1 MKGGDQMGETN
12 ISEAG
17 METNA
22 RVKQVRETLG
32 LSQAKFAEKVK
43 LGIGT
48 IKNIEYSLT
57 EPNPRYIEQIAE
69 ICGVSIVWLE
79 TGDGEMFRKMTRR
92 EKIAAFVSEALA
104 DESDSFKSDLI
115 LTLSALSDDG
125 WRKLREVIRDFKKAE
140 EKIRQ
145 DSE

>member
-1 MKGGDQMGETN
+1 MM
-12 ISEAG
+12 SEFKDR
-17 METNA
+17 M
-22 RVKQVRETLG
+22 RELRKALK
-32 LSQAKFAEKVK
+32 LSQTKFGEGVGVGLGVIRNLEDGITAPSTALVDLISKVY
-43 LGIGT
+43 
-48 IKNIEYSLT
+48 N
-57 EPNPRYIEQIAE
+57 AD
-69 ICGVSIVWLE
+69 VVWLE

-104 DESDSFKSDLI
+104 DESDSFRSEFI

-125 WRKLREVIRDFKKAE
+125 WRKLREVIREFKKAE

>member
-1 MKGGDQMGETN
+1 MHERIKEL
-12 ISEAG
+12 
-17 METNA
+17 
-22 RVKQVRETLG
+22 RKYLG
-32 LSQAKFAEKVK
+32 LTQAEFGEK
-43 LGIGT
+43 
-48 IKNIEYSLT
+48 
-57 EPNPRYIEQIAE
+57 IAMRQT
-69 ICGVSIVWLE
+69 GVAWLE
-79 TGDGEMFRKMTRR
+79 SGDRKITDRVITTICAVFGADEIWLRTGDGEMFRKMTRR

>member
-1 MKGGDQMGETN
+1 MGETN

-17 METNA
+17 RETNA

>member
-1 MKGGDQMGETN
+1 MGEFKDRLK
-12 ISEAG
+12 EL
-17 METNA
+17 
-22 RVKQVRETLG
+22 RKTLK
-32 LSQAKFAEKVK
+32 LSQTKFGE
-43 LGIGT
+43 GIGVGLGV
-48 IKNIEYSLT
+48 IRNLEDGIT
-57 EPNPRYIEQIAE
+57 EPSTALMDLMSKIYN
-69 ICGVSIVWLE
+69 VDVVWLE

-125 WRKLREVIRDFKKAE
+125 WKKLREVIREFKKAE

>member
-1 MKGGDQMGETN
+1 MGETN

-125 WRKLREVIRDFKKAE
+125 WKKLRDVIREFKKAE
-140 EKIRQ
+140 DKIRW

>member
-1 MKGGDQMGETN
+1 MGEFKDRLK
-12 ISEAG
+12 EL
-17 METNA
+17 
-22 RVKQVRETLG
+22 RKTLK
-32 LSQAKFAEKVK
+32 LSQTKFGE
-43 LGIGT
+43 GIGVGLGV
-48 IKNIEYSLT
+48 IRNLEDGIT
-57 EPNPRYIEQIAE
+57 EPSTALVDLMSKVYN
-69 ICGVSIVWLE
+69 VDVVWLE

-125 WRKLREVIRDFKKAE
+125 WRKLREVIREFKKAE

>member
-1 MKGGDQMGETN
+1 MGEFKDRLK
-12 ISEAG
+12 EL
-17 METNA
+17 
-22 RVKQVRETLG
+22 RKTLK
-32 LSQAKFAEKVK
+32 LSQTKFGE
-43 LGIGT
+43 GIGVGLGV
-48 IKNIEYSLT
+48 IRNLEDGIT
-57 EPNPRYIEQIAE
+57 EPSTALVDLMSKVYN
-69 ICGVSIVWLE
+69 VDVVWLE

-104 DESDSFKSDLI
+104 DESDSFRSDLI

>member
-1 MKGGDQMGETN
+1 M
-12 ISEAG
+12 SEFKDR
-17 METNA
+17 M
-22 RVKQVRETLG
+22 RELRKALK
-32 LSQAKFAEKVK
+32 LSQTKFGEGVGVGLGVIRNLEDGITAPSTALVDLISKVY
-43 LGIGT
+43 
-48 IKNIEYSLT
+48 N
-57 EPNPRYIEQIAE
+57 AD
-69 ICGVSIVWLE
+69 VVWLE

-125 WRKLREVIRDFKKAE
+125 WRKLREVIREFKKAE

>member
-1 MKGGDQMGETN
+1 MGETN

>member
-1 MKGGDQMGETN
+1 MGEFKDRLK
-12 ISEAG
+12 EL
-17 METNA
+17 
-22 RVKQVRETLG
+22 RKTLK
-32 LSQAKFAEKVK
+32 LSQTKFGE
-43 LGIGT
+43 GIGVGLGV
-48 IKNIEYSLT
+48 IRNLEDGIT
-57 EPNPRYIEQIAE
+57 EPSTALVDLMSKVYN
-69 ICGVSIVWLE
+69 VDVVWLE

-125 WRKLREVIRDFKKAE
+125 WKKLREVIREFKKAE

>member
-1 MKGGDQMGETN
+1 MGETN

-104 DESDSFKSDLI
+104 DESDSFRSEFI

>member
-1 MKGGDQMGETN
+1 MHERIKELRK
-12 ISEAG
+12 S
-17 METNA
+17 
-22 RVKQVRETLG
+22 LG
-32 LSQAKFAEKVK
+32 LTQAEFGEK
-43 LGIGT
+43 
-48 IKNIEYSLT
+48 
-57 EPNPRYIEQIAE
+57 IAMRQT
-69 ICGVSIVWLE
+69 GVAWLE
-79 TGDGEMFRKMTRR
+79 SGDRKITDRVITTICAVFGVDEIWLRTGDGEMFRKMTRR